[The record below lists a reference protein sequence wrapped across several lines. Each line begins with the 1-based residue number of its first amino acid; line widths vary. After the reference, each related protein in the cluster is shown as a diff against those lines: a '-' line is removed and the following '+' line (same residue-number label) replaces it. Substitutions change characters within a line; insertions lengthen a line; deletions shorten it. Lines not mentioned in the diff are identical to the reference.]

1 MFDVNFPTA
10 EPVVVAVL
18 LSLCLPVCM
27 SMSPCLPVCMS
38 MSPCLP
44 VCMSMSP
51 CQPVCMSLLPCVY
64 TYIHS
69 GFSVCHTYATYIDIP
84 VQFIALKV
92 GL

>member
-1 MFDVNFPTA
+1 MSGYSEMFDVNFPTA
-10 EPVVVAVL
+10 EPVVVSVL

-38 MSPCLP
+38 MSLCLP
-44 VCMSMSP
+44 VCMSLS
-51 CQPVCMSLLPCVY
+51 PCVY

-69 GFSVCHTYATYIDIP
+69 GFSVCHTYATYINTP

-92 GL
+92 GLR